1 MSRMTLPVRPALALL
16 LAGSLA
22 LSCGG
27 DPDSSAD
34 PSDPPSSTVASPEI
48 TAPEGVELTE
58 GGSELKLGDNA
69 IVAWKPRS
77 DVTGVLDITVSKIEQ
92 TTVQDFIAFKLDE
105 ASKASTPYYVRA
117 SVTNA
122 GETDLSGV
130 PVPLYVVDQET
141 NKLVQASNFASTF
154 KPCPSVPLPKEFA
167 AGKTTNVCLVFLI
180 PDHGKLES
188 VSFRPGQEYNPIV
201 WTGSIGKAKPYRP
214 KPPKPSG
221 STTPSGSAS
230 PSGSPTG

>member
-154 KPCPSVPLPKEFA
+154 KPCPSADLPEKFRS
-167 AGKTTNVCLVFLI
+167 GDKLTTCLVYLA
-180 PDHGKLES
+180 PDRGDLVA
-188 VSFRPGQEYNPIV
+188 VSFRPTEDFSPIT
-201 WTGSIGKAKPYRP
+201 WTGDVELARALQPDKKKSDKKQGKKGKQGKKRR
-214 KPPKPSG
+214 
-221 STTPSGSAS
+221 
-230 PSGSPTG
+230 

>member
-48 TAPEGVELTE
+48 STPEGVELTE
-58 GGSELKLGDNA
+58 GGAELELGDNA
-69 IVAWKPRS
+69 IVAWTPRNN
-77 DVTGVLDITVSKIEQ
+77 VTGVLDITVAKIEL
-92 TTVQDFIAFKLDE
+92 TTLQDFVAFKLDA

-117 SVTNA
+117 SITNA
-122 GETDLSGV
+122 GDTDLSGV
-130 PVPLYVVDQET
+130 TVPLYVVDQET

-154 KPCPSVPLPKEFA
+154 KPCPSTPFPKGFV

-180 PDHGKLES
+180 PDHGKLEA

-201 WTGSIGKAKPYRP
+201 WSGTIGKAKPYRP

-221 STTPSGSAS
+221 SAKPSGTPSGTAS
-230 PSGSPTG
+230 PSG

>member
-77 DVTGVLDITVSKIEQ
+77 DLTGVLDITVSKIEK
-92 TTVQDFIAFKLDE
+92 TTVEDFVAFKLD
-105 ASKASTPYYVRA
+105 AGSKASTPYYVHA

-122 GETDLSGV
+122 GDTDLSAV
-130 PVPLYVVDQET
+130 RTPLYVVDQET
-141 NKLVQASNFASTF
+141 NKLVQASKFASTF
-154 KPCPSVPLPKEFA
+154 KPCPSVPLPDGFV
-167 AGKTTNVCLVFLI
+167 AGKTAEVCLVFLI
-180 PDHGKLES
+180 PNHGELES

-201 WTGSIGKAKPYRP
+201 WTGTIGKAKPYRP
-214 KPPKPSG
+214 KPPKS
-221 STTPSGSAS
+221 SSS
-230 PSGSPTG
+230 PSGTPTGTPTD